1 MKAESWR
8 SMSSER
14 AQGGRRYQDLH
25 DALDSIAHKVLT
37 DTLWLDA

>member
-8 SMSSER
+8 SMSPEP
-14 AQGGRRYQDLH
+14 AQGGRRYQDLP
-25 DALDSIAHKVLT
+25 DALDGIAHNMLT